1 MTPTTSPTSLSPSP
15 MPQPRTKR
23 YSVRF
28 QARLDAD
35 TSAQLIALAKT
46 LHRRRGPILR
56 YVLQWGLTHSKDWI
70 IGQTIPASVHLV
82 HVLVEPALMAQVQEA
97 AARHGTSVAAW
108 VRCALRQVTQ
118 QDFPASWPTEEMA
131 PRSHESG
138 YFRRK
143 FGLRLDESTSQT
155 LEALTKTFHRSAAE
169 VVRQL
174 IVQAKPE
181 DFPRSWQLAAEEP
194 RQRETPSGEGA

>member
-23 YSVRF
+23 DSVRF

-97 AARHGTSVAAW
+97 AARHGASVAAW
-108 VRCALRQVTQ
+108 VRCALRQVTLE
-118 QDFPASWPTEEMA
+118 DFPVSWRAEEPA

-138 YFRRK
+138 YYRRK
-143 FGLRLDESTSQT
+143 FGLRLDAVTSRK
-155 LEALTKTFHRSAAE
+155 LATFTDTFRRSAAE
-169 VVRQL
+169 IIRQL
-174 IVQAKPE
+174 IAQAALE
-181 DFPRSWQLAAEEP
+181 DFPQSWRLAVQAR
-194 RQRETPSGEGA
+194 RQRGARRTP

>member
-1 MTPTTSPTSLSPSP
+1 MNPARA
-15 MPQPRTKR
+15 PQPRQRR
-23 YSVRF
+23 YSARH
-28 QARLDAD
+28 QARLDTETHAK
-35 TSAQLIALAKT
+35 LEALTRTFCRKHAA
-46 LHRRRGPILR
+46 ILR
-56 YVLQWGLTHSKDWI
+56 FVMQWGLAHSQDWI
-70 IGQTIPASVHLV
+70 IDQTIPASVHLV
-82 HVLVEPALMAQVQEA
+82 HVLVEPALMEQVQEA
-97 AARHGTSVAAW
+97 ATRHGASVAAW

-131 PRSHESG
+131 PRSHESD